1 MTSRNR
7 FGGLVVTVLVASLV
21 LAAGRA
27 RAATIIHFEGEF
39 SSGGL
44 SGINTAISI
53 NQPGNDYAAGTG
65 QEKIFYLSFGSV
77 SSTLDPSSQWNTLP
91 LNNLTINLSAFTV
104 DNPFGSVTA
113 FGIVDT
119 TLLQVKGPS
128 APPNADFTM
137 AATAQIT
144 TNQVDHATIEIPVT
158 LRLSSDGNGDDLSAF
173 NTAGGGIFTIDIDNI
188 QITQP
193 TTDGK
198 VLFPVDPGN
207 QVTVHWSINPV
218 PEPSSAVSMFIG
230 AGLMA
235 LWVRKKRMKAEG

>member
-113 FGIVDT
+113 FGIVLVFESATSIFSTRNSATTRVPRDT
-119 TLLQVKGPS
+119 VPRVWTG
-128 APPNADFTM
+128 
-137 AATAQIT
+137 
-144 TNQVDHATIEIPVT
+144 
-158 LRLSSDGNGDDLSAF
+158 R
-173 NTAGGGIFTIDIDNI
+173 AGSG
-188 QITQP
+188 
-193 TTDGK
+193 
-198 VLFPVDPGN
+198 
-207 QVTVHWSINPV
+207 
-218 PEPSSAVSMFIG
+218 
-230 AGLMA
+230 
-235 LWVRKKRMKAEG
+235 